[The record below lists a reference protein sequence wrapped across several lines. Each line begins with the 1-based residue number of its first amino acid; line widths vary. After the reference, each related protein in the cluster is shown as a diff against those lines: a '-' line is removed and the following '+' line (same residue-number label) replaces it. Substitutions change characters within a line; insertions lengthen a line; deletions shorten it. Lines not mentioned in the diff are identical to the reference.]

1 MGGKDKKR
9 GNKIRK
15 HIGNRGLISGSLRIM
30 DDLFI
35 DRHKSEL
42 RAGITHR
49 HHHYFIDRVV
59 SVEKESDKAG
69 EEGRGQ
75 TFIVKDTFLDR
86 EQM

>member
-1 MGGKDKKR
+1 
-9 GNKIRK
+9 
-15 HIGNRGLISGSLRIM
+15 M

-69 EEGRGQ
+69 EGGSNVHRQRHLSWQG
-75 TFIVKDTFLDR
+75 TDVIIGGNDTGMIVK
-86 EQM
+86 QGI

>member
-15 HIGNRGLISGSLRIM
+15 HIGNRGLISDSLRIM

-69 EEGRGQ
+69 EEGGGQ